1 MTYKQYHIPKLFSS
15 TALTTA
21 FALAWAPS
29 VYAQGNTANSDD
41 AEEVIEEIVI
51 AGTAGGK
58 GISRQD
64 ASFAVTTINS
74 DDLNKIAAVSTAD
87 LYKNIPGVW
96 AESSGGV
103 SGANIDVRGLP
114 GGGDAPFVTT
124 TLNGSPLF
132 GFDTLSFFETSTIFR
147 ADETIASVEGL
158 RGGPNSVFG
167 KGEPGLTVNFR
178 LKEGGEETEGRLKYT
193 TGLGFGEQRV
203 DAFLSGKIDDGL
215 YYAVGGYVRGGSG
228 VRDTQFNSE
237 EGYQFSAQITK
248 ELERGKV
255 NLYTRVT
262 DDHGQW
268 ILPFNTENPNIDVG
282 TFAQLGNATR
292 FRTINFGP
300 GGDSGPDG
308 DIPAAQQRTFDFADG
323 RGWDGSVSGLNF
335 EYDLNDNFTLRN
347 NLNYLSGDADTLGL
361 VPSGGALTVNEVLAS
376 DAAAAGGI
384 TGLVVQDVGAAGPR
398 SLAGSSFVQTYGHW
412 VVLKQLEHFSNDLS
426 VNYSDDKHELTVG
439 YYASIFSSDD
449 QWSIGNPIVLENVA
463 NGGVVLGQ
471 TAGGLIDLDPSLVNG
486 GFNFNVNQS
495 GDATVNAFYAAE
507 TFQASE
513 DLRFDIAARIENIDI
528 AYAGDFGG
536 TLDGVLDQAVDISD
550 TEFAY
555 TAAVNY
561 DFTEDFGAFVRWSD
575 GHRFP
580 QFDNI
585 REGNLN
591 VFDVKQGEVGLKLI
605 GDNYNLY
612 ATLYYTETDAFNSV
626 LGGEIASSAFSTESL
641 GVEIE
646 GAVEFGDFRT
656 SVIATI
662 QDADITDSSNASEI
676 GNQILRQ
683 PTFQA
688 TIRPEYVFDFDSF
701 SGSVFGGVQIVGDRF
716 GDNGN
721 TNELGSFVEVSAGFI
736 VAHESG
742 FFVQLSADNLFDSEG
757 FTEADPR
764 TPSANNAR
772 PLLGRAVR
780 LSVGFDF

>member
-1 MTYKQYHIPKLFSS
+1 MIQKSKRISKLVSS
-15 TALTTA
+15 TAITSVLT
-21 FALAWAPS
+21 LGWAS
-29 VYAQGNTANSDD
+29 NAYAQD
-41 AEEVIEEIVI
+41 AADTDEVIEEIVI
-51 AGTAGGK
+51 SGTAGGK

-74 DDLNKIAAVSTAD
+74 DEINKIGAVSTAD

-124 TLNGSPLF
+124 SLNGSPLF

-193 TGLGFGEQRV
+193 TGLGFNEQRV

-215 YYAVGGYVRGGSG
+215 YYAIGGYVRGGSG

-248 ELERGKV
+248 ELERGKINV
-255 NLYTRVT
+255 YSRVT

-268 ILPFNTENPNIDVG
+268 ILPFNTENPNLDVG
-282 TFAQLGNATR
+282 TFSQLGNATR

-308 DIPAAQQRTFDFADG
+308 DIPAAAQRTFDFADG

-335 EYDLNDNFTLRN
+335 DYDLGDGFTLRN
-347 NLNYLSGDADTLGL
+347 NLNYLSGNADTLGI
-361 VPSGGALTVNEVLAS
+361 VPSGGAQTVNDVLSS
-376 DAAAAGGI
+376 DAAVAAGLTGI
-384 TGLVVQDVGAAGPR
+384 VVQDVSASAPR

-412 VVLKQLEHFSNDLS
+412 VVLKELEHFSNDLS
-426 VNYSDDKHELTVG
+426 INYNNEKHDLTVG
-439 YYASIFSSDD
+439 YYVSAFSSDD

-463 NGGVVLGQ
+463 NGGIALGQ
-471 TAGGLIDLDPSLVNG
+471 TADGVIDLDPALVNG
-486 GFNFNVNQS
+486 GFNFNVNQA
-495 GDATVNAFYAAE
+495 GDATVNAIYAAE
-507 TFQASE
+507 TFQAS
-513 DLRFDIAARIENIDI
+513 DSLRFDIAGRVETIDI
-528 AYAGDFGG
+528 VYAGDFGG
-536 TLDGVLDQAVDISD
+536 TLDGVLDQAADISD
-550 TEFAY
+550 TQFAY

-561 DFTEDFGAFVRWSD
+561 DFSDDFGAFARWSD

-580 QFDNI
+580 HFDNI
-585 REGNLN
+585 REGNFN
-591 VFDVKQGEVGLKLI
+591 VFDVKQGEIGLKFI
-605 GDNYNLY
+605 GDTFSFY
-612 ATLYYTETDAFNSV
+612 ATGYYTQTDAFNNPI
-626 LGGEIASSAFSTESL
+626 GGEIPSSTFQTESL
-641 GVEIE
+641 GIEIE
-646 GAVEFGDFRT
+646 GQIELGAFRT

-662 QDADITDSSNASEI
+662 QDAEITDSSIVSDI
-676 GNQILRQ
+676 GNRILRQ
-683 PTFQA
+683 PVFQA
-688 TIRPEYVFDFDSF
+688 TIRPEYTFEFDNF
-701 SGSVFGGVQIVGDRF
+701 SGSIFGGLQIVGDRF

-721 TNELGSFVEVSAGFI
+721 TNELGSFVEVSAGAI

-742 FFVQLSADNLFDSEG
+742 FFMQLAADNLFDSEG

-772 PLLGRAVR
+772 PLIGRAIR
-780 LSVGFDF
+780 LSIGYDF